1 MSPPNELCWCEYE
14 ILTPDSLVSEKAS
27 WGDTTVSPRSG
38 SASSRYV
45 SFVSL
50 LTRQDTIKKYQ
61 TTRSPRT
68 GKESSGPLCTQFSY
82 FSNACT
88 LREVR
93 YDPHCWSISPTRI
106 NTTSASTLYSPFRCQ
121 MVSAAPPRGLSRML
135 SPSSASHVGLLF
147 SGRSV

>member
-50 LTRQDTIKKYQ
+50 LTRQDTI
-61 TTRSPRT
+61 RSTKPLEAQGLERRVQAPCEPSFPT
-68 GKESSGPLCTQFSY
+68 SSD
-82 FSNACT
+82 ACT

-93 YDPHCWSISPTRI
+93 YDPRCWSI
-106 NTTSASTLYSPFRCQ
+106 
-121 MVSAAPPRGLSRML
+121 APP
-135 SPSSASHVGLLF
+135 
-147 SGRSV
+147 